1 MDRDDGLPV
10 TEAQWAELSDAWR
23 YAHLERAPSADLR
36 RRAIE
41 EHERQEW
48 AGGATQ
54 TTGGLTPSERWARLP
69 LLTRQAIV
77 SSIVVAVVVIG
88 AVLR

>member
-1 MDRDDGLPV
+1 MDRDDCLPV

-54 TTGGLTPSERWARLP
+54 TTGGLTPSERWARL
-69 LLTRQAIV
+69 LTRQAIV